1 MTSKAN
7 QLIVISSLLVLGT
20 YFLFFGLTK
29 AHTFLAPITIAVL
42 LSLLMIPFSNK
53 LESWGLT
60 RGWAAFISDLVLMGF
75 FIGLFVVLSAQVQ
88 SIAKDWPQMKRDLE
102 PKIEKV
108 QEFIAKHT
116 PYTVEEQNRKIEE
129 KIPGGDDS
137 TQGEDSQQESSS
149 SQSSGVGSVVGTAIM
164 SFFGFLGS
172 TLLTFVYIF
181 FFLLYRTKFKKSI
194 LEFVPE
200 ENREKGK
207 TIIQD
212 SSKVSQNYLVGKL
225 LLILF
230 LGLLYAIG
238 LSISGVQHAILISV
252 LAAIFSLIPYLGN
265 MIGFALA
272 ISMALFSG
280 GDVSALIGVTVTFSI
295 AQFVESYILEPYIV
309 GDKVDLH
316 PIFTIIAVVL
326 GEAVFGIIGMIIAI
340 PVFGIIK
347 VICDQVEVLRPVGY
361 LLGDQKEKND
371 NSEEGFMKKI
381 YEKFRRE

>member
-1 MTSKAN
+1 MTSKSN
-7 QLIVISSLLVLGT
+7 QLIVISSLLILGT
-20 YFLFFGLTK
+20 YFLFFGLSK

-53 LESWGLT
+53 LESWGLP
-60 RGWAAFISDLVLMGF
+60 RGWAALVSDLVLMGF

-116 PYTVEEQNRKIEE
+116 PYTVEEQNQKIDE

-137 TQGEDSQQESSS
+137 EKSENNQQESSS
-149 SQSSGVGSVVGTAIM
+149 SQSSGVGSMVGSAIM
-164 SFFGFLGS
+164 AFFSFLGS

-194 LEFVPE
+194 LKFVPE
-200 ENREKGK
+200 ENKEKGK
-207 TIIQD
+207 KIIQD

-225 LLILF
+225 FLILF
-230 LGLLYAIG
+230 LGVLYAIG
-238 LSISGVQHAILISV
+238 LSISGVQHAILISL
-252 LAAIFSLIPYLGN
+252 LAAVFSLIPYLGN
-265 MIGFALA
+265 IIGFVLA

-280 GDVSALIGVTVTFSI
+280 GDVSALIGVTITFSI

-347 VICDQVEVLRPVGY
+347 VICDQVKVLHPVGY
-361 LLGDQKEKND
+361 LLGDQKEKDDSNED
-371 NSEEGFMKKI
+371 GFMKKI
-381 YEKFRRE
+381 YEKFKRK